1 MFNAIINLFYNAF
14 YFLYDEIFCASIY
27 GVQIYQIALA
37 GLVAA
42 ALMRMVI
49 APFFGTSINWRMSS
63 QSDRVKDNKIR
74 QYNKT
79 S

>member
-14 YFLYDEIFCASIY
+14 YFLYDEIFCAEIY
-27 GVQIYQIALA
+27 GIQIYQIALA

-42 ALMRMVI
+42 AIMRMVI

-74 QYNKT
+74 QRSK
-79 S
+79 

>member
-1 MFNAIINLFYNAF
+1 MFNSIVNLFYEAF

-42 ALMRMVI
+42 AIVRMVI

-74 QYNKT
+74 QRNR
-79 S
+79 

>member
-1 MFNAIINLFYNAF
+1 MFNSIVNLFYEAF

-42 ALMRMVI
+42 ALVRMVI
-49 APFFGTSINWRMSS
+49 APFFGASINWRMSS
-63 QSDRVKDNKIR
+63 QSDRVKDNKTR
-74 QYNKT
+74 QRNR
-79 S
+79 